1 MEPSTKNNL
10 VVIVPVYNESANIG
24 SVVREIRLHAP
35 QAGIVVIDDGSSDNS
50 ICSAWSAGATVISLP
65 YNLGIGGAVQ
75 TGYVFAHEMGYDIV
89 ARLDGDGQH
98 DPAQLAGLIQPLA
111 SGEADVV
118 IGSRYVSGHRYQASL
133 SRAIGIKL
141 FATLVSLIAGQ
152 RFTDTTSGFQAVN
165 RAAAGFLAQHL
176 PTDYPEIE
184 GLVLLC
190 RVGFRVREVSVTM
203 RPRQA
208 GESSI
213 TPFRAAY
220 YVFKVL
226 LAILIGL
233 LRRLP
238 ERREV
243 SVGAH

>member
-1 MEPSTKNNL
+1 VQTEVKTLIIIPAYNEAKNIAQVIATTRTSAPLADIL
-10 VVIVPVYNESANIG
+10 VVN
-24 SVVREIRLHAP
+24 
-35 QAGIVVIDDGSSDNS
+35 DGSADDTAA
-50 ICSAWSAGATVISLP
+50 IARSAGATVISLP

-75 TGYVFAHEMGYDIV
+75 TGYIFANEMGYDVV

-98 DPAQLAGLIQPLA
+98 DPAQLTGLIQPVA

-118 IGSRYVSGHRYQASL
+118 IGSRYVSGQGYQASL

-141 FATLVSLIAGQ
+141 FATLVSLITGQ
-152 RFTDTTSGFQAVN
+152 RFTDTTSGFQAAN
-165 RAAAGFLAQHL
+165 REAVAFLAEHL

-184 GLVLLC
+184 GLVLLG
-190 RVGFRVREVSVTM
+190 RAGFRVREVPVTM

-220 YVFKVL
+220 YVLKVL

-238 ERREV
+238 DRSEV
-243 SVGAH
+243 DVGAR

>member
-1 MEPSTKNNL
+1 MRTL
-10 VVIVPVYNESANIG
+10 VIIPAFNEEQSIGDVIVKVKESVPLAHI
-24 SVVREIRLHAP
+24 A
-35 QAGIVVIDDGSSDNS
+35 VISDGSIDSTAQ
-50 ICSAWSAGATVISLP
+50 IAERMETFVINLS

-75 TGYVFAHEMGYDIV
+75 TGYIFAHEMGYEIV

-98 DPAQLAGLIQPLA
+98 DPAQLPGLIQPVAL
-111 SGEADVV
+111 GEADVV
-118 IGSRYVSGHRYQASL
+118 IGSRYVSGCGYQASL

-141 FATLVSLIAGQ
+141 FATLVSLITGQ
-152 RFTDTTSGFQAVN
+152 RFTDTTSGFQAAN
-165 RAAAGFLAQHL
+165 RAAAGFLARHL

-190 RVGFRVREVSVTM
+190 RAGFRVREVPVTM

-226 LAILIGL
+226 LAILMGL

-238 ERREV
+238 ERNEV
-243 SVGAH
+243 GIGAR

>member
-1 MEPSTKNNL
+1 MEPETQGKFL
-10 VVIVPVYNESANIG
+10 VIVPMYNESASIG
-24 SVVREIRLHAP
+24 SVVSEVRLYAP
-35 QAGIVVIDDGSSDNS
+35 QAEIVVIDDGSSDD
-50 ICSAWSAGATVISLP
+50 SAHIARSTGATVIGLP

-75 TGYVFAHEMGYDIV
+75 MGYIFAHEMGYDVV

-98 DPAQLAGLIQPLA
+98 DPAQLAGLIRPVA

-118 IGSRYVSGHRYQASL
+118 IGSRYVSGQGYQASA
-133 SRAIGIKL
+133 SRAIGIRL
-141 FATLVSLIAGQ
+141 FATLVSLISSQ

-165 RAAAGFLAQHL
+165 RSAAGFLARHS
-176 PTDYPEIE
+176 PRDYPEIE

-190 RVGFRVREVSVTM
+190 RAGFRVREVPVTM

-213 TPFRAAY
+213 TPLRAAY

-226 LAILIGL
+226 LAILMGL

-243 SVGAH
+243 GIGAR